1 MGAGDLVFVD
11 NDLGKII
18 FNVLK
23 KLIDNFCT
31 IVKLPNNNRHKV
43 SEDVDQIWTSKEKKV
58 FFSSRARS
66 QEHITAM
73 EFANLG
79 GKEERIE
86 IKGESECWKWLN
98 FSWNLNGFQLEQSI
112 WISHLRNKLQS
123 QMTLSICCHSSN

>member
-1 MGAGDLVFVD
+1 MAKIGNFVLPPRYHIFPNIFLGAGDLVFVD
-11 NDLGKII
+11 NDLGNF

-66 QEHITAM
+66 QEHIMAM

-79 GKEERIE
+79 GKEERN
-86 IKGESECWKWLN
+86 KGGERMLKMAQFFLES
-98 FSWNLNGFQLEQSI
+98 
-112 WISHLRNKLQS
+112 
-123 QMTLSICCHSSN
+123 